1 MTRAFIAASTAPAL
15 ALVFAGACLAP
26 ARAATSTATATAAPK
41 PSAGLEWVESHDVAV
56 ARAKKERKILLLDF
70 YTDWCGWCKRLDA
83 DVFSQESFAK
93 AATGVL
99 FVKVNAERQPALA
112 QHYKVSSY
120 PRLFFVDSDGMTLE
134 QIRGYLSL
142 ADFTA
147 KVEQIKRG
155 DTEFARARDAAND
168 QTNMANVYRFARML
182 SDDSQHDRAMPYW
195 QQVHDL
201 ALEQVFANPNNNG
214 ALQYHREALVELG
227 RGYAA
232 VGLEDAARQNLNEVV
247 RQYSDS
253 PSAGDALVA
262 LAEIELK
269 KPGGAEKARPLL
281 ERALQEHP
289 GTPAAQSA
297 NSMLVSM
304 SAAAQPAKAGQ

>member
-1 MTRAFIAASTAPAL
+1 MTRSFTAASAATGLTLVLAGLVLAPI
-15 ALVFAGACLAP
+15 P
-26 ARAATSTATATAAPK
+26 ARAAATTAA
-41 PSAGLEWVESHDVAV
+41 AAGGLEWVDSHDTAV

-70 YTDWCGWCKRLDA
+70 YTDWCGWCKRLDK
-83 DVFSQESFAK
+83 DVFSQDSFIK
-93 AATGVL
+93 AANGVL
-99 FVKVNAERQPALA
+99 GVKVNAERQPALA
-112 QHYKVSSY
+112 QRYKVSSY
-120 PRLFFVDSDGMTLE
+120 PRLFFVDADGMTLE
-134 QIRGYLSL
+134 QVRGYLSL
-142 ADFTA
+142 ADFTT

-155 DTEFARARDAAND
+155 DTEYARARDAAND
-168 QTNMANVYRFARML
+168 PTNMASVYRFARML
-182 SDDSQHDRAMPYW
+182 SDDGQHDRGMPYW

-201 ALEQVFANPNNNG
+201 ALQQVFANPNNGG

-269 KPGGAEKARPLL
+269 KPGGAAKAQPLL
-281 ERALQEHP
+281 ERVMREYP
-289 GTPAAQSA
+289 GPAAQKASV
-297 NSMLVSM
+297 MLASFRAP
-304 SAAAQPAKAGQ
+304 AAPAKAGQ